1 MKRSGREVMKGEME
15 GKWKIAGAAI
25 AVILVIS
32 VLAAIVPMVSATDV
46 TSNYVGKNEK
56 GYVVNPGVVIIDV
69 SPGAT
74 DTVRIGQEILFINDT
89 IAGGSTEGDYTGCEV
104 KIEGYPDTATEG
116 ISYSSETV
124 RNMNV
129 GGGPAT
135 DIDSGYRVG
144 IYYDTKDWPS
154 DKTGTCK
161 VTFKNRNTG
170 IEVSQNI
177 TIVPKGTL
185 SLDLKVGTTSVSSIA
200 VGSKFKIDT
209 GSPPLGPNDEVNII
223 IIKPDNTQLK
233 ATATQNFTK
242 INTSEMLKYATDAG
256 AVNTTGWDLGTYKI
270 KIKSRAEHARGL
282 EIESVEKELRIIKGT
297 IDISAEKTSVAEEEI
312 VRLTVTGVANRHI
325 KVEAYPSSPHVIFPV
340 GIDDNPNAVETD
352 HFTHTI
358 DEDSTRTYAVKF
370 NDTGSY
376 TIKVTDLD
384 AGLTDTVDISVTEK
398 AVTFD
403 VPSTVTIGRKF
414 TIKGSVN
421 TGEKVDIAV
430 EDYVYPELNDIVV
443 DENNEFSVDI
453 DTSTTAIT
461 PFTVPGSV
469 RLRAF
474 INREKGVGEIDST
487 ETDDGSVAILM
498 VRGGLEA
505 KLSSKTIAQGD
516 SFTISGTAPGSKALN
531 ILIIAPKGQA
541 GSRIDG
547 TGTGI
552 YDTTT
557 SVSETDD
564 TFSKKIN
571 VEENVDTG
579 SYLIVVLSP
588 GSDGQYNGLAA
599 GTGVNNFMTNL
610 SATYTLS
617 GKTQEEILDMIQ
629 DATVNAAGSDDLIW
643 IEYIKVEAPYVR
655 LSPIESVPV
664 GEPLVVNGTS
674 NREEGFSIVVTVKG
688 PVELPP
694 QTVTLTNGTFSAT
707 FDTSNAVPGT
717 YTVKADD
724 LDGHTDITTVE
735 ILAAV
740 PSPTP
745 SPSPTVL
752 PSPTPTPTPTP
763 TPSPTASP
771 TPTPTPSPTPTPTP
785 TPGFEAIFAVA
796 GLLAVTYFV
805 LRRKK

>member
-1 MKRSGREVMKGEME
+1 MDTRTKR
-15 GKWKIAGAAI
+15 GKAIIGIAMAAI
-25 AVILVIS
+25 MVAS
-32 VLAAIVPMVSATDV
+32 VMVAMVPTVSATDV
-46 TSNYVGKNEK
+46 TSNYVGKNER

-74 DTVRIGQEILFINDT
+74 DTVRIGQEILFINDA
-89 IAGGSTEGDYTGCEV
+89 IAGANTEGAYTGCEV

-124 RNMNV
+124 RNMSV
-129 GGGPAT
+129 GRGPQT
-135 DIDSGYRVG
+135 KIDSDYKVG

-161 VTFKNRNTG
+161 VTFKKGTQT
-170 IEVSQNI
+170 VSQNI

-200 VGSKFKIDT
+200 VGSMFKIDT

-312 VRLTVTGVANRHI
+312 VKLTVTGVAHRHI
-325 KVEAYPSSPHVIFPV
+325 RVEAYPLSPHVIFPV
-340 GIDDNPNAVETD
+340 GIDDNPDEVGN
-352 HFTHTI
+352 HPNWFNHTI
-358 DEDSTRTYAVKF
+358 DADSTRTYAVKF

-376 TIKVTDLD
+376 TIRVTDLD
-384 AGLTDTVDISVTEK
+384 TGLTDTVDISVTEK

-414 TIKGSVN
+414 TIEGSVN

-430 EDYVYPELNDIVV
+430 EDYVYSELNDIVV
-443 DENNEFSVDI
+443 DENNKFSVDI

-461 PFTVPGSV
+461 PFKVPGSV
-469 RLRAF
+469 RLKAF
-474 INREKGVGEIDST
+474 INRDEGVGEIGPT

-531 ILIIAPKGQA
+531 TLIIAPKGQA

-547 TGTGI
+547 TGSGI
-552 YDTTT
+552 YDTAI
-557 SVSETDD
+557 SVSETDN
-564 TFSKKIN
+564 TFSKKIS
-571 VEENVDTG
+571 VGENVDTG

-588 GSDGQYNGLAA
+588 GSDGVYNGLPA
-599 GTGVNNFMTNL
+599 GANNVNNFNL
-610 SATYTLS
+610 SAAGYTLS
-617 GKTQEEILDMIQ
+617 GKTQGELLDIIQ

-643 IEYIKVEAPYVR
+643 VEYIKVEAPYVR
-655 LSPIESVPV
+655 LSPIESVSV

-674 NREEGFSIVVTVKG
+674 NREEGFSIVITVKG

-707 FDTSNAVPGT
+707 FNTSNVVPGT

-724 LDGHTDITTVE
+724 LDGHTDTTTVE
-735 ILAAV
+735 ISTAAA
-740 PSPTP
+740 
-745 SPSPTVL
+745 
-752 PSPTPTPTPTP
+752 PTPTPTEVTPTP
-763 TPSPTASP
+763 TATPTETIPPTATP
-771 TPTPTPSPTPTPTP
+771 AATPTATPAATPTPTP
-785 TPGFEAIFAVA
+785 PGFEAVFAIA
-796 GLLAVTYFV
+796 GLLAIAYLV
-805 LRRKK
+805 LRRRK